1 MACFFNQVIIQIPNA
16 LFALWTQLNVSLI
29 QLLIRSKKMPAAIPT
44 LPVLRGCLIQG
55 KVNGKKRWSQTS
67 CGRGPWKWGAL
78 NHCLLKFPSNPSS
91 GMWAR
96 LREDEVFLKGTPWH
110 RHIVHFTCSVLLY
123 MAVYESLVTQMC
135 GLYFLALIN
144 LTITKCPSVLK
155 RLLRNHGS

>member
-1 MACFFNQVIIQIPNA
+1 MFFQSGHHTNSKCFICTVNPTKRISHSTSNSIQKDARCYSN
-16 LFALWTQLNVSLI
+16 
-29 QLLIRSKKMPAAIPT
+29 PT
-44 LPVLRGCLIQG
+44 GPKGMFDTR

-78 NHCLLKFPSNPSS
+78 DHCLLKFPSNPSS
-91 GMWAR
+91 GIWAS
-96 LREDEVFLKGTPWH
+96 LREEEEFLKGTPWH

-135 GLYFLALIN
+135 RLYFLALII